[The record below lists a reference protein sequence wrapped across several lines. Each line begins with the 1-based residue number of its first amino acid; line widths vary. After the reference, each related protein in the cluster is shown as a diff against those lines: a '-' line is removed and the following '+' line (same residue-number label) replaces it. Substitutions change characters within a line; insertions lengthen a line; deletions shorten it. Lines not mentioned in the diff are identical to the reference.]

1 MKPNHRFSVIHSYR
15 FDTAQVASLVG
26 AMASRPS
33 RARIRSLNAAVSSFI
48 SFGLWD
54 KFDVMYFTRA
64 HDEQAAFVNWKQP
77 GRFTL
82 TKTGSPVFTRDQ
94 GIAGDATAAALQTG
108 WIPSTNG
115 VNYVQNSATLAAWS
129 RTAAAA
135 AASGGGIIGGSAVA
149 TYRLLT
155 RGPSDFVYYTAN
167 DATVRGPASTDG
179 SGMFTWSRTGASAV
193 QPYKNG
199 AAIGAADTTAST
211 TIPGGQLNLL
221 RANSIFSA
229 AEIAFGGAA
238 GGLNATENANLYTV
252 VNTFLNAA

>member
-1 MKPNHRFSVIHSYR
+1 VKPNQRFSVIHSYR

-26 AMASRPS
+26 AMAKRPS
-33 RARIRSLNAAVSSFI
+33 RDRIRSLNAAVSSFV

-54 KFDVMYFTRA
+54 KFDVMYFARA

-82 TKTGSPVFTRDQ
+82 TKVGSPVFTRDQ
-94 GIAGDATAAALQTG
+94 GIAGDATAAALATG
-108 WIPSTNG
+108 WIPSTSG
-115 VNYVQNSATLAAWS
+115 VNYVQNSATLAAFS

-135 AASGGGIIGGSAVA
+135 AAAGGGIIGGTVA

-155 RGPSDFVYYTAN
+155 RGPSDFLYYTAN

-179 SGMFTWSRTGASAV
+179 SGFFTWSRTGASAV
-193 QPYKNG
+193 QVYRNG
-199 AAIGAADTTAST
+199 AAFGAADTTAST

-229 AEIAFGGAA
+229 SEISFGGAA